1 MSVLGLGNEIH
12 STVFCIRFSPLENK
26 TIHAATF
33 VISDQR
39 INKTF
44 DVRGTTQIKIKQTQ
58 IT

>member
-12 STVFCIRFSPLENK
+12 STVFCMCLSPLESK

-39 INKTF
+39 TNKTF
-44 DVRGTTQIKIKQTQ
+44 DARGTTQIKIKQT
-58 IT
+58 